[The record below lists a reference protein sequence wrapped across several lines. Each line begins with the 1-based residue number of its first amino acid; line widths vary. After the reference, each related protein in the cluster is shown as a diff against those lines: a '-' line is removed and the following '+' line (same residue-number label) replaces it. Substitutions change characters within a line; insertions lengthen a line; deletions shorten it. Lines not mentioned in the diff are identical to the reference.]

1 MTRAVDF
8 GFTFDVP
15 VLGEWESIDMAR
27 LALQTCVAT
36 LFQSVDHRDILAMVA
51 GELLENAVKYA
62 RFQDGEVLVFRMRVW
77 GVMGGE
83 SHVQVSNAAEPES
96 AQVVLDT
103 VARIKAVTNVADL
116 FRERLLE
123 IAVSPRRMSRLGLLR
138 IAHEGRCRLDAAMK
152 GDVLTITATVP
163 CDG

>member
-1 MTRAVDF
+1 MTRPVDF

-15 VLGEWESIDMAR
+15 VIGEWESIDMAR

-36 LFQSVDHRDILAMVA
+36 LFRNVEHRDILAMVA

-62 RFQDGEVLVFRMRVW
+62 RFQGDEVLVFRMRVW

-83 SHVQVSNAAEPES
+83 SHVQVSNPADPES

-103 VARIKAVTNVADL
+103 VARIKAAKNTADL

-123 IAVSPRRMSRLGLLR
+123 IAASPRRMSRLGLLR
-138 IAHEGRCRLDAAMK
+138 IAHEGGCRVDAAMK
-152 GDVLTITATVP
+152 EDVLTITATVP
-163 CDG
+163 CEA